1 MTLAFA
7 ADQRHPVVDLLLRDQ
22 PVDRSI
28 DAEDEMLLFARQ
40 MHEGDEDAAL
50 AAYFRDGASVASA
63 VRQLAGWHAGGLDK
77 LGAMLDFASGY
88 GRVTRFL
95 VREMPPERLWVS
107 DIYPQ
112 AVQFQRATFGVHG
125 LQSAPDPA
133 DFASEQRFDLVF
145 VTSLFTH
152 LPEATF
158 RGWLERLLSVLTPK
172 GLLAFSVHDESL
184 LPAGHAMPSGGLLFA
199 PSSESRSLDPEAYGS
214 TWVSESFVRRAVAT
228 LAPQAVCIR
237 LPRALGHYQDLFL
250 VSLDP
255 AADRPRLR
263 FDPGPG
269 GFLERAAIAGGEQ
282 LSISGWA
289 AQAAG
294 NGRVAVVR
302 GWVDGRLLGE
312 LREFAHRPDVAQL
325 MGGSG
330 LESGWRFTAPLPA
343 PTRLGSSYL
352 VVEAETYDGVRGT
365 LYGGT
370 VSQALRRSV
379 QGELDMTQA
388 LRLHENETK
397 ALAIRRLELDAEAL
411 RARIAAMEA
420 SRFWRLRNAWF
431 AFKRG
436 VGLTREP

>member
-1 MTLAFA
+1 MLAYA

-40 MHEGDEDAAL
+40 MHEGDEDAAI

-63 VRQLAGWHAGGLDK
+63 IRQLAVWHAGGLDK

-88 GRVTRFL
+88 GRVTRFM
-95 VREMPPERLWVS
+95 VRELAPERLWVS

-112 AVQFQRATFGVHG
+112 AVAFQQATFGVHG
-125 LQSAPDPA
+125 LPSAPDPA
-133 DFASEQRFDLVF
+133 AFDCPQRFDLVF

-172 GLLAFSVHDESL
+172 GLLVFSVHDESL
-184 LPAGHAMPSGGLLFA
+184 LPPGEEMPTGGLRFA

-214 TWVSESFVRRAVAT
+214 TWVSESFVRRAVAA
-228 LAPQAVCIR
+228 LAPQAVCVR

-255 AADRPRLR
+255 AADSARLS

-269 GFLERAAIAGGEQ
+269 GFLERAAIAGGER
-282 LSISGWA
+282 LTVSGWA
-289 AQAAG
+289 AQAGG
-294 NGRVAVVR
+294 NGSVGVVR
-302 GWVDGRLLGE
+302 AWLDGRLLGE
-312 LREFAHRPDVAQL
+312 LRRFGQRPDVAQRV
-325 MGGSG
+325 GSSG
-330 LESGWRFTAPLPA
+330 LEFGWQFDGTLT
-343 PTRLGSSYL
+343 PTTPHGSSYL
-352 VVEAETYDGVRGT
+352 VVEAETATGVRGSLYAGT
-365 LYGGT
+365 LA
-370 VSQALRRSV
+370 QALRRSV
-379 QGELDMTQA
+379 QGDLDLTQS
-388 LRLHENETK
+388 LRRHENETS
-397 ALAIRRLELDAEAL
+397 ALAVRRLELDNEAL
-411 RARIAAMEA
+411 RARMAAMEA

-431 AFKRG
+431 AVKRALG
-436 VGLTREP
+436 VSRET